1 MNFPYAFIIASN
13 CTLIQT
19 SLYLLLD
26 SRTLRNGEV
35 TAIQV
40 NLVENIRQLKILG
53 SCPVTAIYKVTAIYR
68 VVIIQV

>member
-13 CTLIQT
+13 CTLVQT

-40 NLVENIRQLKILG
+40 NLVENIRQILG
-53 SCPVTAIYKVTAIYR
+53 SCPVTVIYKVTAIYR
-68 VVIIQV
+68 VVIIRV